1 MSWQPTLT
9 WKNAQKRA
17 QIVQQ
22 IRHFFAERNVI
33 EVETPA
39 LSLGTVTDVYLDAL
53 SCRYDFLSNN
63 YRSNSSIKQLTE
75 LYLQTSPEF
84 HMKRLLASGY
94 GSIFQIAKAFRHEE
108 AGRYHNP
115 EFTML
120 EWYRLGFDHFDLM
133 TEVAALLQTVLGC
146 SQPTIVTYQ
155 QLFLDQL
162 DLDPL
167 TATREQLLALIT
179 THNKL
184 SDWLITEQSI
194 DILLQ
199 FIFSEIVE
207 PHVGIDAPYFVY
219 NFPKSQASLAKICPD
234 DNRVAQRF
242 ECYYQGVELV
252 NGFNELTH
260 CDEQLQRFH
269 QDNIHR
275 RDLGLKETNIDENFI
290 AALTQ
295 GLPQCAGVA
304 LGVDRLIM
312 LALQANHIE
321 QVISFPIARA

>member
-9 WKNAQKRA
+9 WQNAQKRA

-53 SCRYDFLSNN
+53 SCRYDFLHT
-63 YRSNSSIKQLTE
+63 SSKNETTS

-120 EWYRLGFDHFDLM
+120 EWYRLGFDHYELM
-133 TEVAALLQTVLGC
+133 AEVAALLQTVLNC
-146 SQPTIVTYQ
+146 SQPSLITYQ

-167 TATREQLLALIT
+167 TATRAQLLDLIT
-179 THNKL
+179 AHNKL

-207 PHVGIDAPYFVY
+207 PHIGLAAPCFVY

-234 DNRVAQRF
+234 DDRVAQRF
-242 ECYYQGVELV
+242 ECYYQGIELV
-252 NGFNELTH
+252 NGFNELTN
-260 CDEQLQRFH
+260 CDEQILRFQ
-269 QDNIHR
+269 QDNLHR
-275 RDLGLKETNIDENFI
+275 RELGLKETNIDENFI

-304 LGVDRLIM
+304 LGIDRLIM

-321 QVISFPIARA
+321 QVISFTIDRA